1 MNRLQR
7 TALAEAFGMNTAEL
21 SKMVREQ
28 ETLNNR
34 WGMVSW
40 VLEKLSVMT
49 GMFRKLKPILEVL
62 GVIVGAVLLPA
73 MIKMGVIGIKNL
85 MVEIAAFKVK
95 HGLSLK
101 QIAT

>member
-1 MNRLQR
+1 MQKEILSQVGSEAEFNNMNRLQR

-49 GMFRKLKPILEVL
+49 
-62 GVIVGAVLLPA
+62 
-73 MIKMGVIGIKNL
+73 
-85 MVEIAAFKVK
+85 
-95 HGLSLK
+95 
-101 QIAT
+101 